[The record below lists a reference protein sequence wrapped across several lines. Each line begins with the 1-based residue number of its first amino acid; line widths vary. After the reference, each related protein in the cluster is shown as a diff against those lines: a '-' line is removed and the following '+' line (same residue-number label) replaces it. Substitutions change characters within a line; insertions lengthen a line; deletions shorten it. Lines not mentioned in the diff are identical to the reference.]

1 MTTTDK
7 TDKTKT
13 DSKKKE
19 TVIKKIKSAVKKST
33 KKQEQEEKPKV
44 IKSSPKAKK
53 NKEEVSSKIRIR
65 VRAYEHKILDSSVKQ
80 IIDTVLRYDANVV
93 GPIPLPTEIKKYT
106 VNRSSFVYKDARE
119 QFEMR
124 IHKRLIDILN
134 PSPKIVEALTNLSLP
149 SGVNI
154 DVKMI

>member
-1 MTTTDK
+1 MVTTK
-7 TDKTKT
+7 KTKT

-19 TVIKKIKSAVKKST
+19 SKVKSATKKVAKKSIV
-33 KKQEQEEKPKV
+33 EKN
-44 IKSSPKAKK
+44 SPKAKK
-53 NKEEVSSKIRIR
+53 SKKEEVTSKIRIR
-65 VRAYEHKILDSSVKQ
+65 VRAYEHKVLDSSVKQ
-80 IIDTVLRYDANVV
+80 IIDTVLRYDANIV

-134 PSPKIVEALTNLSLP
+134 PSPKIIEALTNLNLP

-154 DVKMI
+154 DVKMV